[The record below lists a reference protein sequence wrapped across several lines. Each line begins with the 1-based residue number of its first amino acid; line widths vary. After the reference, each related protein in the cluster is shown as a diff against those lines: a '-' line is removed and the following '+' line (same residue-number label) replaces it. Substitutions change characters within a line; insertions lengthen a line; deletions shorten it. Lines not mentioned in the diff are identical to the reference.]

1 MSINTLT
8 QLCGLLGNPVEHSLS
23 PAIHNAAFQHLGLNF
38 VYLAFPVEDVE
49 GALRGIKALG
59 NLRGFSVTIPHKIS
73 VMPYLDDIE
82 ATARHIGS
90 VNTIVKEDGKLTGYN
105 TDASGA
111 LQALQRAGV
120 KTHGQSVL
128 MVGSGGAA
136 RAIAFALAMEGS
148 VSTLTLLGIDQQER
162 TSLAQELRE
171 KTSIT
176 INHDAISEKTLEQEM
191 SRNHTLIHC
200 TPVGMHPNVHESCI
214 PKHLFTPD
222 ITVMDIVYNPLET
235 QLLKEARERGC
246 TVIRGVEMFV
256 NQAVVN
262 LNAGPGN
269 RLQLTSCELS
279 WKIGFNDGPVE
290 KSRQQ
295 RSRCS
300 NPSTYFSVRLAFS
313 LSAALLSDCFEQ
325 ALRPFQHL

>member
-1 MSINTLT
+1 MSINTST

-111 LQALQRAGV
+111 LQALTRAGV
-120 KTHGQSVL
+120 RTQGQHVL
-128 MVGSGGAA
+128 MLGSGGAA
-136 RAIAFALAMEGS
+136 RAIAFALAIEGS
-148 VSTLTLLGIDQQER
+148 VNALTLLGIDQQER
-162 TSLAQELRE
+162 TALAQELRE

-176 INHDAISEKTLEQEM
+176 IHHDSITEETLEREI
-191 SRNHTLIHC
+191 SRSHILIHC
-200 TPVGMHPNVHESCI
+200 TPIGMHPNVNDSCV
-214 PKHLFTPD
+214 PKHLFTKNL
-222 ITVMDIVYNPLET
+222 TVMDIVYNPLET
-235 QLLKEARERGC
+235 QLLREAKEMGC
-246 TVIRGVEMFV
+246 QVIRGVEMFV
-256 NQAVVN
+256 NQAV
-262 LNAGPGN
+262 G
-269 RLQLTSCELS
+269 Q
-279 WKIGFNDGPVE
+279 
-290 KSRQQ
+290 
-295 RSRCS
+295 
-300 NPSTYFSVRLAFS
+300 
-313 LSAALLSDCFEQ
+313 FERWTGQ
-325 ALRPFQHL
+325 PAPIDVMRAVLEERFK